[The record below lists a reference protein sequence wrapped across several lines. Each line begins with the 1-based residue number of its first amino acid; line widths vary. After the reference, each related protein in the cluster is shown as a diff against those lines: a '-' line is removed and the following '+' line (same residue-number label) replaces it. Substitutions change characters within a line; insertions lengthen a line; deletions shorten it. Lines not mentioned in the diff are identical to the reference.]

1 MRRLGSF
8 LIALAWGLQATVL
21 AGDVASDFQRPR
33 VPPQALAMARSW
45 QNPLPDTPEV
55 VEQGRRLY
63 YGKGFCVACHGREG
77 RGMTDVDPT
86 LVKGTLPTDFTQAE
100 WQAARTDGE
109 LLWILQH
116 GSAGTAMASFIPAVL
131 TEEEAWQVIWF
142 VRSLRRP

>member
-21 AGDVASDFQRPR
+21 AGDAASDLQRPR

-77 RGMTDVDPT
+77 RGMTAVAPT